1 MVVQVL
7 LQLVEV
13 VAGPADPWDGMVRIE
28 GEDEL
33 QGFQAR
39 PLLLLDGSDSDG
51 PGSYVRGGLAWQR
64 RHRAAGGDARNASAR
79 VRRNPQKG
87 VPNADDVGRAW
98 TSRWASWAASTLQ
111 SVHSLALIRPAANK
125 ALGSAA
131 TRAWRA
137 RPHCAATSA
146 SRRAHHG
153 ASQARRTTATGAS
166 AERATSAIAGLTRL
180 LWRRALS
187 CRHLRIAV
195 RPPR

>member
-64 RHRAAGGDARNASAR
+64 RHRAAGGDGEERERLRAS
-79 VRRNPQKG
+79 VNPQGGAKRG
-87 VPNADDVGRAW
+87 RRLRAW

-166 AERATSAIAGLTRL
+166 AERATSAITGLTRL